1 MVGLGHP
8 VAAADPSPGCG
19 RPAPARAPDTFLVGG
34 IQRRAIVVVPD
45 GYRPDRPLPL
55 VLAFHGRTDDNA
67 RLRRYL
73 ALEREARTATI
84 FVYPAARRGRSGG
97 FTWATPDGDD
107 PDLALFDG
115 VAAGVAGRYCVDR
128 SAVFLGGHSLGATFA
143 NDLACARAPAVAA
156 VATVAG
162 GISLGRCAG
171 RAPALLLHNPR
182 DGLVPLAEGERAR
195 DALLGAPIA
204 AGLPVAEVLGGFACL
219 RAGGAAGA
227 AAPLLWC
234 LHREDST
241 ARGRY
246 YPHQWPQGA
255 SRLVMSFFAGLTR

>member
-1 MVGLGHP
+1 V
-8 VAAADPSPGCG
+8 
-19 RPAPARAPDTFLVGG
+19 FLV
-34 IQRRAIVVVPD
+34 
-45 GYRPDRPLPL
+45 
-55 VLAFHGRTDDNA
+55 
-67 RLRRYL
+67 
-73 ALEREARTATI
+73 
-84 FVYPAARRGRSGG
+84 
-97 FTWATPDGDD
+97 
-107 PDLALFDG
+107 
-115 VAAGVAGRYCVDR
+115 
-128 SAVFLGGHSLGATFA
+128 GHSLGATFA
-143 NDLACARAPAVAA
+143 NDLACARVPAVAG

-195 DALLGAPIA
+195 DALLGTPIA

-219 RAGGAAGA
+219 RAGSA

-246 YPHQWPQGA
+246 YPHQWPEGA